1 MKDIVILGSGGF
13 GREILWLLEDNNEAL
28 PAEQKWNILGFVGS
42 RLEVGQTVNGYPVM
56 SDEWLYQQKGIAVAC
71 GLGDSTL
78 REKVITRLKLQN
90 PNLYFP
96 VLVSRHAC
104 YSRWIE
110 MGEGC
115 IICAGCKLTTNVVLG
130 RFVALNLDTTVGHDC
145 QIDDFVQINPSC
157 NLSGGVQVGR
167 GSQLGTGVK
176 IIPKITIGARAV
188 VGAGAVVIRDLP
200 SDCTAVGCPAR
211 VIKQVGKD

>member
-28 PAEQKWNILGFVGS
+28 PVEQQWNILGFV
-42 RLEVGQTVNGYPVM
+42 EPNPEAGQTVNGYPVM
-56 SDEWLYQQKGIAVAC
+56 SDEWLYQQKGVAVAC
-71 GLGDSTL
+71 GLGDSVL

-90 PNLYFP
+90 PDLYFP
-96 VLVSRHAC
+96 VLVSRHA
-104 YSRWIE
+104 YHSRWIQ

-115 IICAGCKLTTNVVLG
+115 IICAGCKLTTNIILG

-145 QIDDFVQINPSC
+145 EIDDFVQINPSSS
-157 NLSGGVQVGR
+157 LSGGVRIGR

-176 IIPKITIGARAV
+176 IIPKITIGAHTV
-188 VGAGAVVIRDLP
+188 IGAGAVVIKDLP
-200 SDCTAVGCPAR
+200 SDCTAVGCPAQ